1 MMSPLHRLQ
10 CIVQSLYS
18 ALSAST
24 PTSTLAPFPLFF
36 FSSFSVSDRAPFPSL
51 SSSFCSISSPFYAV
65 VPFSSFFAAPRPQ
78 THSETEIVRM
88 HSQSHCHGAFAFFST
103 ICPLDTVAFGI
114 WIDHDQ
120 SRCLYPSAGAW
131 TFDDDDI
138 RRLEHEWRIIGIR
151 RTEYALDLVVS
162 IRLKQ
167 ESNTFEYGT
176 DIMDQHGDCLLDS
189 DPDDMLFLK
198 R

>member
-24 PTSTLAPFPLFF
+24 PTSTLAPFPSFLFF
-36 FSSFSVSDRAPFPSL
+36 SFSVSDRAPFPSL

-103 ICPLDTVAFGI
+103 ICLLDTVAFGI
-114 WIDHDQ
+114 WSDHDQ

-138 RRLEHEWRIIGIR
+138 RRWT
-151 RTEYALDLVVS
+151 RTPTTCYFSNES
-162 IRLKQ
+162 RQQSLKKCD
-167 ESNTFEYGT
+167 SNK
-176 DIMDQHGDCLLDS
+176 HL
-189 DPDDMLFLK
+189 MLFPGWWLAPEYH
-198 R
+198 RSTSE